1 MDLLDNLL
9 DLSIQEDIGPRDITT
24 DNIID
29 KYMQG
34 SGYII
39 AKQDIVA
46 AGISVAKKVFST
58 FDPDAVYSF
67 EVCDGD
73 KVPFGQKILQIS
85 GNLRAL
91 LKGERIALNFLQRLS
106 GIATFVQEYV
116 TLLDGKKVKLV
127 DTRKTTPGWRALEKH
142 AVRAG
147 GAYNHRFGLYDGVL
161 IKDNHIAVSG
171 GIQKAVNKIRDS
183 VSHLVKIEVETSSI
197 SEVKEALDAGADI
210 IMLDNMDIDMVKI
223 AVKLIN
229 KRAVSEVSG
238 MVTKKNIRAYADT
251 GVDII
256 SVGALTHSAVAVDL
270 SMKINNV

>member
-58 FDPDAVYSF
+58 FDPDAAYSF

-210 IMLDNMDIDMVKI
+210 IMLDNMDIDMVKT
-223 AVKLIN
+223 AVKIIN

-270 SMKINNV
+270 SMKINNI

>member
-9 DLSIQEDIGPRDITT
+9 ELSIIEDIGPRDITT

-29 KYMQG
+29 KNMQG

-39 AKQDIVA
+39 AKQDIVT
-46 AGISVAKKVFST
+46 AGISVAKKVFSI
-58 FDPDAVYSF
+58 FDPAMIYSF

-73 KVPFGQKILQIS
+73 IVSSGQKILQIS
-85 GNLRAL
+85 GNLQAL

-106 GIATFVQEYV
+106 GIATFVREYV
-116 TLLDGKKVKLV
+116 TLLDGKNVKLV
-127 DTRKTTPGWRALEKH
+127 DTRKTTPGWRTLEKQ

-171 GIQKAVNKIRDS
+171 GIQKAVNKIRDC
-183 VSHLVKIEVETSSI
+183 VSHLVKIEVETSCL
-197 SEVKEALDAGADI
+197 SEVKEALDANADV
-210 IMLDNMDIDMVKI
+210 IMLDNMDTDMVKA

-229 KRAVSEVSG
+229 KRAITEVSG
-238 MVTKKNIRAYADT
+238 MITKKNIKAYADT

-256 SVGALTHSAVAVDL
+256 SVGALTHSAVSVDL